1 MTCKKT
7 ANQANLNSEK
17 KDYTAIG
24 LLLLLALIWGT
35 SFILIKQGLKVFE
48 PKELGAL
55 RVTAAFLFLLPVG
68 LMKFKEIKPGDSYK
82 LLASGLMGIF
92 IPAFLFATAQTKI
105 DSSVAG
111 ILNTLSPLFTMIMGA
126 LFFQQ
131 RFKGYAIVGIVV
143 GFGGTFLLM
152 LSRAGGKISGIN
164 FYALLIVL
172 ACLFY
177 GTNLNWVKSKLLHL
191 GSLTLTSVS
200 LLFIGPIA
208 MTFLFGFT
216 DFTIKM
222 ETVPGAWKALGF
234 IVLLGCM
241 STAIATALFAK
252 LVKLSTPLFASSVT
266 YIMPIVSVMWGVL
279 DGESLAIGHF
289 IGMAF
294 IIGGVWLAN
303 KK

>member
-1 MTCKKT
+1 
-7 ANQANLNSEK
+7 LNSEK
-17 KDYTAIG
+17 KDYTALG

-68 LMKFKEIKPGDSYK
+68 IMKFKEIKSGDSYK

-131 RFKGYAIVGIVV
+131 RFKGYAIVGIIV
-143 GFGGTFLLM
+143 GFGGTLLLM
-152 LSRAGGKISGIN
+152 VSRAGGKISGIN
-164 FYALLIVL
+164 YFALLIVL
-172 ACLFY
+172 ACVFY
-177 GTNLNWVKSKLLHL
+177 GTNLNWIKAKLLHL

-208 MTFLFGFT
+208 MIFLFGFT
-216 DFTIKM
+216 DFTTKV
-222 ETVPGAWKALGF
+222 ETVPGAWQALGF
-234 IVLLGCM
+234 VVLLGCM

-266 YIMPIVSVMWGVL
+266 YIMPIVSVMWGLL
-279 DGESLAIGHF
+279 DGEVLTIGHF

-294 IIGGVWLAN
+294 IVGGVWLAN